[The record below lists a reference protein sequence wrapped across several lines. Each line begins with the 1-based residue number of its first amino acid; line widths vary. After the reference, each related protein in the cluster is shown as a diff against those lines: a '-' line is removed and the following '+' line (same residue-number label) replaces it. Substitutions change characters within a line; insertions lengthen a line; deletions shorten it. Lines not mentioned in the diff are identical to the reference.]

1 MFLTQRNWSELFELP
16 VKEIHS
22 HGLQQ
27 ERNVLGLCVT
37 VLGRNG
43 FWALVDPGS
52 NSSPPHWATP
62 ALHLSPDLLT
72 GGPVSQAIFPRGLG
86 RHRRLQASFL
96 ISNPKRTA
104 LSIKIT

>member
-52 NSSPPHWATP
+52 NSSPPHRA
-62 ALHLSPDLLT
+62 HRLST
-72 GGPVSQAIFPRGLG
+72 S
-86 RHRRLQASFL
+86 HL
-96 ISNPKRTA
+96 ISSQGDPFLRPSS
-104 LSIKIT
+104 LGG